1 MPRKRIYSVKNNA
14 LNEQDRLALANLL
27 IKAGYTVKIGIE
39 KKPGSKV
46 NVKFV
51 EFWEDENE

>member
-39 KKPGSKV
+39 KKLGSKV

>member
-14 LNEQDRLALANLL
+14 LNEQDRLSLANLL

-39 KKPGSKV
+39 KKPSSKV

>member
-39 KKPGSKV
+39 KKPGSKL

-51 EFWEDENE
+51 EFWEDKNE